1 MKNNEEYRWDTFKQ
15 VLDDYQP
22 EFKPQDWDKLKTKLQ
37 QEQLVPSWKQMLY
50 RYRKLLGFIAISTVI
65 TLCFLL
71 TTKPNNQEQTPQ
83 RQVYDLSESI
93 QQSSKK
99 QENKSTEKQ
108 HQPTRKLTSAVSNS
122 QEGTPKEKTIP
133 ESNKQLSLRPVSKA
147 TDSLQFSYEELE
159 LIGFHQLESSFSLPR
174 LELDTTSETPTSP
187 NQQASKKRKKRT
199 WKLPEFNFQLNQTSQ
214 AYLQFVGPTEVLLS
228 YSPLS
233 KSNYNSQSLNTPSW
247 TLGLRGPLSDKYAI
261 AVDFS
266 YSKINYQPQGL
277 DQPIF
282 VPDSSRT
289 RAELEAKLPTN
300 FQLHDSTSL
309 IHHQLNMLEV
319 SLSLSRTIA
328 QNEKNI
334 FRAEAGLSARIFLKE
349 VYHDLYQ
356 AGDSLILFK
365 EEYGAF
371 KHLTIPANL
380 KLGLSWEYKLSNRFW
395 FYCSPSYHMPL
406 RSSGAL
412 KQSWS
417 NWQIKTGI
425 VFKLRRE

>member
-15 VLDDYQP
+15 VLDNYQP
-22 EFKPQDWDKLKTKLQ
+22 EFKPQDWDKLKTELQ

-50 RYRKLLGFIAISTVI
+50 RYRRLLGFIAIGTVV

-71 TTKPNNQEQTPQ
+71 ATKPNNQEQTPQ
-83 RQVYDLSESI
+83 SQVYELPESV

-99 QENKSTEKQ
+99 QENKLIEKQ
-108 HQPTRKLTSAVSNS
+108 HQPTRKSMSAVPNS
-122 QEGTPKEKTIP
+122 QEGTSKEKTTP
-133 ESNKQLSLRPVSKA
+133 ESTKQLNTGLVSTA
-147 TDSLQFSYEELE
+147 ADSLQFSHEELE
-159 LIGFHQLESSFSLPR
+159 FIGFHQLESSFSLPR

-187 NQQASKKRKKRT
+187 NQQASKKRKKHT
-199 WKLPEFNFQLNQTSQ
+199 WKLPELNFQLNQTSQ
-214 AYLQFVGPTEVLLS
+214 AYKLFIGPTEILLS
-228 YSPLS
+228 YSPLN

-266 YSKINYQPQGL
+266 YSKINYQPQSL
-277 DQPIF
+277 NQSVF

-300 FQLHDSTSL
+300 FQRHDSISL

-319 SLSLSRTIA
+319 GLSLSRTIA
-328 QNEKNI
+328 QNKKNI
-334 FRAEAGLSARIFLKE
+334 FRAEAGITARVFLKE

-371 KHLTIPANL
+371 KHVTIPANL
-380 KLGLSWEYKLSNRFW
+380 KLGLNWEHKLTNRFW
-395 FYCSPSYHMPL
+395 FYCSPSYQMPL
-406 RSSGAL
+406 RASGAL

>member
-50 RYRKLLGFIAISTVI
+50 RYRKLLGFIAIGTVV

-71 TTKPNNQEQTPQ
+71 TTKPNKQAQTP
-83 RQVYDLSESI
+83 RSQVYELPEGI
-93 QQSSKK
+93 QQPTKK

-108 HQPTRKLTSAVSNS
+108 HQPTTKPTSAVPNS
-122 QEGTPKEKTIP
+122 QEGTPKEKTTP
-133 ESNKQLSLRPVSKA
+133 ESTKQLNSTLSSEPA
-147 TDSLQFSYEELE
+147 NSLQFSYEELE
-159 LIGFHQLESSFSLPR
+159 LVGFHQLENSFSLPKPKF
-174 LELDTTSETPTSP
+174 DTTLETPTSP
-187 NQQASKKRKKRT
+187 NQQASKKRKKNA
-199 WKLPEFNFQLNQTSQ
+199 WKLPELNFQLNQTSQ
-214 AYLQFVGPTEVLLS
+214 AYKQFVGPTEVLLS

-261 AVDFS
+261 AINFS
-266 YSKINYQPQGL
+266 YSKINYQPQSL
-277 DQPIF
+277 NQSVF

-334 FRAEAGLSARIFLKE
+334 FRAEAGLSARVFLKE

-371 KHLTIPANL
+371 KHVTIPANL
-380 KLGLSWEYKLSNRFW
+380 KLGLSWEHKLTNRFW